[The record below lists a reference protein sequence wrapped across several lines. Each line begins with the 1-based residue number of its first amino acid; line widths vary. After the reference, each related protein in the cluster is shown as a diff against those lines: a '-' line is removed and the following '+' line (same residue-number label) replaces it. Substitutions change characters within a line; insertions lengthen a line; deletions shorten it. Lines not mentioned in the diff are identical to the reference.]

1 MVLVSAD
8 KGDHWTRIFQDL
20 WDQTSTF
27 QPEGRPISQ
36 TGANVQLCCSDGRAV
51 FHVGPLLKFTNL
63 LDFAFGESKFD
74 QFQDPFGNVTILV
87 PDFNLESVNA
97 LGRLIYCGDTGT
109 LDKDVMNE
117 IIPLI
122 RSEYGNLSLVIKD
135 SKSKCDVQKVRRE
148 ESEENQ
154 GISARKEST
163 SIDNDCTVGEKDL
176 IEEVFNIITEP
187 DVSNIRDQAEV
198 TSVENQEGNKSF
210 EHQLGK

>member
-20 WDQTSTF
+20 WDQIYQTSTF

-51 FHVGPLLKFTNL
+51 FHIDPLLKFTNL
-63 LDFAFGESKFD
+63 LDFAVGESMLE
-74 QFQDPFGNVTILV
+74 QFHDPFGNVTILV

-135 SKSKCDVQKVRRE
+135 SKSKCDVKKVRRE

-154 GISARKEST
+154 GKLEKAGDHISGFKFR
-163 SIDNDCTVGEKDL
+163 
-176 IEEVFNIITEP
+176 
-187 DVSNIRDQAEV
+187 
-198 TSVENQEGNKSF
+198 
-210 EHQLGK
+210 